1 MGSNRWLGHETKEG
15 SEMRYLNLLVITL
28 VVGLAFLVLNSD
40 QASAGFAMPC
50 NVVIEKVEE
59 PDTDRIFDFEV
70 LGGFNPDFTL
80 RGGESD
86 NVGLGI
92 DEVIQI
98 REDIPEGYT
107 LEIECVQGTSN
118 CGGQGVFAPC
128 LGIQKL
134 EDGTGVIVECLDND
148 EGSCTF
154 TNVLAIEPRNVPTLS
169 EWGLIAMAGVLGI
182 IGFIV
187 IRRRK
192 AVA

>member
-1 MGSNRWLGHETKEG
+1 
-15 SEMRYLNLLVITL
+15 MRNVSMFIMALI
-28 VVGLAFLVLNSD
+28 VGLGFLVLNSD
-40 QASAGFAMPC
+40 QASAGVPMPC
-50 NVVIEKVEE
+50 NVVIDKVEE
-59 PDTDRIFDFEV
+59 PDTDTIFDFEV

-107 LEIECVQGTSN
+107 LQIECVQGTSN
-118 CGGQGVFAPC
+118 CGSQGVFEPC
-128 LGIQKL
+128 LSVQLL
-134 EDGTGVIVECLDND
+134 EDGTGVIVECLDDD

-154 TNVLAIEPRNVPTLS
+154 TNTRVIEPRDVPTLS

-182 IGFIV
+182 IGFMV
-187 IRRRK
+187 MRRRK